1 MVYWNKVFVN
11 MVEIWVKKEQPHFY
25 QEWRML
31 IEKDIDDTGFDA
43 LSCDRVPGVPLK
55 SFFIAKK
62 KGDRGQLW
70 FKGMLAIDRAG
81 EHETAFH
88 THSLVPWIPFV
99 EYPRK
104 SFSDCMFESVKL
116 LADKGKTI
124 DFFWSGGLD
133 SNACLLAF
141 NELGLHKQLHVI
153 MGGVLESPELFEKVV
168 KGRMDYSW
176 DETATASVVFGFAK
190 PDEHVLSSC
199 AEFDPMFGG
208 MHAAVGPV
216 IDGGGTGAVEQ
227 TWNTK
232 RRYYISKETWRN
244 MDNFSGDWVNI
255 DNFMPICTQEPLE
268 KWLCNHVIDKN
279 IVYWNIASDGW
290 DYEDWWS
297 KGVAPNAPGQ
307 EHYRKCKMPLRDFL
321 YMLTKDEYISYQQ
334 PKQAS
339 MLKLDL
345 SESRRIIAITND
357 GDCVTKDNFHNF
369 DWTKYI
375 VNMSDAIALQPR
387 LVQQPK
393 LYQKGITSAI
403 NDA

>member
-1 MVYWNKVFVN
+1 MVGR
-11 MVEIWVKKEQPHFY
+11 WVKKEHPHFY
-25 QEWRML
+25 QEWSKL
-31 IEKDIDDTGFDA
+31 IERDIARKPFSATLREGENPTRELMSKGAKIA
-43 LSCDRVPGVPLK
+43 LTL
-55 SFFIAKK
+55 
-62 KGDRGQLW
+62 
-70 FKGMLAIDRAG
+70 DRAG
-81 EHETAFH
+81 EHESLFH
-88 THSLVPWIPFV
+88 THNLVPWIPLV

-133 SNACLLAF
+133 STACLLAF
-141 NELGLHKQLHVI
+141 NELGLHKQLHVLI
-153 MGGVLESPELFEKVV
+153 AGALESPELFEKVV

-190 PDEHVLSSC
+190 PDKHVLSSC

-208 MHAAVGPV
+208 MHATLGP
-216 IDGGGTGAVEQ
+216 DLFPMHGGGIGPVEQ

-232 RRYYISKETWRN
+232 RRYYLSKNSWRN

-255 DNFMPICTQEPLE
+255 DNYMPICMQEPLE
-268 KWLCNHVIDKN
+268 KWLCNHVIDEN
-279 IVYWNIASDGW
+279 IIYWDITSDDW

-375 VNMSDAIALQPR
+375 VNMSDAVAPQLR
-387 LVQQPK
+387 MVQQPK

-403 NDA
+403 NNA